1 MLRLEDLLRVGDPSV
16 HFASPAEIAPLQNP
30 EVFRGA
36 LRELDGR
43 AIADESALLASL
55 GKALDFPDYYGE
67 NWDAFEECLRDI
79 GEFRPEGCVLVLRH
93 ARGLWNHLPRVLGL
107 LVAIWLATVELL
119 IPDGVPLHLVFVLDH
134 AKTALPE

>member
-1 MLRLEDLLRVGDPSV
+1 MRTAEMLRLEDLLRVGDPSV
-16 HFASPAEIAPLQNP
+16 HFASPAEILVFQDP
-30 EVFRGA
+30 EAIA

-43 AIADESALLASL
+43 AIADESTLLATL

-79 GEFRPEGCVLVLRH
+79 GDHHPDGCVLVLRH
-93 ARGLWNHLPRVLGL
+93 ARGLWKRLPRALGL

-119 IPDGVPLHLVFVLDH
+119 TPADIPLHLVFVLDD
-134 AKTALPE
+134 ATY